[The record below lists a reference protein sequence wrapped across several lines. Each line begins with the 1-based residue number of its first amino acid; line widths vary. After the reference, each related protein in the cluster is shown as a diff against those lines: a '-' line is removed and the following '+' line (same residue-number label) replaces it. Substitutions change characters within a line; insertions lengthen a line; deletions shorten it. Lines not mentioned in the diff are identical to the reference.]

1 MSNKLAGN
9 KKVKKKE
16 NEGIEIAR
24 SVLEYTVMA
33 LGIALC
39 VLVPLYLKDG
49 YHGVGDC
56 KYELYKWIM
65 IIGTIA
71 VSFMS
76 ILYFCQGGFVPFKDE
91 KSERVQNGN
100 NAKNNLVIQADE
112 NAQNKLQITDLF
124 VFAFLFFAL
133 LSALVGG
140 NFLACIVGY
149 DGWYMGILSLFSFAL
164 LYFIFAKAGKYYK
177 AVLCALLATSF
188 ITYVIGIL
196 HRMMIDVIGT
206 YYLGTTQ
213 EIADTYKTQF
223 LSTLGQASWYSSFVC
238 TVFPLGLAVFWY
250 SKKKNIR
257 IALGIFSFVGSMTM
271 VTQNSDSAYMA
282 MLGFFFVLF
291 WFSATDANRMERFLE
306 VVVLFFAAT
315 RVMRLLLLIHPNDRL
330 ELDAL
335 SYFMVFSNWM
345 WVLLLIV
352 VALWG
357 LMLWVQKK
365 QSYPAKAMRVVR
377 VCLLVLIVLAILCAV
392 ILLTMSA
399 KGTLPAELLAITEK
413 IPYMT
418 WSDNWG
424 NGRGRTW
431 AFSIQMYRDM
441 DLGHK
446 LFGVGPDGYAPYAYN
461 LYADRLVEMWGE
473 RKLTNAHNEWLNAL
487 INYGLVG
494 CISYIGIFV
503 SACAQFAK
511 NWEKQP
517 VLIGIFACVVSYM
530 CHNVFCYQ
538 TVCCTP
544 FIFLLMGVGMYI
556 CREVS
561 FGQSEK

>member
-112 NAQNKLQITDLF
+112 NAQNKLQITDIF

-140 NFLACIVGY
+140 NFSACIVGY

-164 LYFIFAKAGKYYK
+164 LYFIFAKVGKYYK

-306 VVVLFFAAT
+306 VVVLFLAAT

-345 WVLLLIV
+345 WVLFLIA

-399 KGTLPAELLAITEK
+399 KGTLPAGLLAITEK

>member
-1 MSNKLAGN
+1 M
-9 KKVKKKE
+9 
-16 NEGIEIAR
+16 EIAR
-24 SVLEYTVMA
+24 TVLEYTVMA

-71 VSFMS
+71 VAFMS
-76 ILYFCQGGFVPFKDE
+76 IIYFCQGGLFPHKDT
-91 KSERVQNGN
+91 KTPTIQNVR
-100 NAKNNLVIQADE
+100 NAKNHIEKQTEEKDSNRLHP
-112 NAQNKLQITDLF
+112 TDLF

-140 NFLACIVGY
+140 NFSACVTGY
-149 DGWYMGILSLFSFAL
+149 DGWYMGILSLFSFAF
-164 LYFIFAKAGKYYK
+164 LYFIFAKAGRYYK
-177 AVLCALLATSF
+177 AVFCALLATSF
-188 ITYVIGIL
+188 ITYTIGIL

-206 YYLGTTQ
+206 YYLGTEQ

-250 SKKKNIR
+250 AKKKSVR
-257 IALGIFSFVGSMTM
+257 ITLGIFSFVGSMTL

-291 WFSATDANRMERFLE
+291 WFSATDGSRMERFME
-306 VVVLFFAAT
+306 VLVLFFAAT
-315 RVMRLLLLIHPNDRL
+315 RAMWLLLFIHPNERL

-335 SYFMVFSNWM
+335 SHFMVFSPWM
-345 WVLLLIV
+345 WGMLFV
-352 VALWG
+352 VVMLWG
-357 LMLWVQKK
+357 LCAWRQKK
-365 QSYPAKAMRVVR
+365 ENYPTSIMQKVRVV
-377 VCLLVLIVLAILCAV
+377 LLFVMILAVFLAVIVLV
-392 ILLTMSA
+392 MSA
-399 KGTLPAELLAITEK
+399 KGTLSSGLLAITEK

-431 AFSIQMYRDM
+431 AFSFQMYRDM
-441 DLGHK
+441 DIWHK

-487 INYGLVG
+487 INYGLFG
-494 CISYIGIFV
+494 CIAYIGIFV
-503 SACAQFAK
+503 SACTQFAK
-511 NWEKQP
+511 NWKKQP
-517 VLIGIFACVVSYM
+517 ILIGIFACVVSYM

-544 FIFLLMGVGMYI
+544 FIFLLIGIGIYI
-556 CREVS
+556 SANYHLHNDV
-561 FGQSEK
+561 

>member
-1 MSNKLAGN
+1 MSNKLAGS

-71 VSFMS
+71 VAFMS

-91 KSERVQNGN
+91 KTEKVKNGN
-100 NAKNNLVIQADE
+100 SAKNNLMIQADE
-112 NAQNKLQITDLF
+112 NAQNKLLLTDLF

-140 NFLACIVGY
+140 NFSACVVGY

-164 LYFIFAKAGKYYK
+164 LYFIFAKVGKYYK

-206 YYLGTTQ
+206 YYLGTNQ

-250 SKKKNIR
+250 SKKKNVR
-257 IALGIFSFVGSMTM
+257 IALGIFSFVGSMTL

-291 WFSATDANRMERFLE
+291 WFSATDANRMERFME

-315 RVMRLLLLIHPNDRL
+315 RFMRLLLLVHPNDRL

-357 LMLWVQKK
+357 LMIWVQKK
-365 QSYPAKAMRVVR
+365 QLYPVKVMNGVR
-377 VCLLVLIVLAILCAV
+377 MGLLVLIVLAILCAV

-399 KGTLPAELLAITEK
+399 KGILPAGLLAITEK

-418 WSDNWG
+418 WSDYWG

-431 AFSIQMYRDM
+431 TFSFQMYRDM

-446 LFGVGPDGYAPYAYN
+446 LFGVGPDGYAPYAYS

-494 CISYIGIFV
+494 CIAYSGIFV

-561 FGQSEK
+561 CGKIEK